1 MTVRH
6 ALLALAAL
14 AVLLGG
20 AGCGAGGDLPVLAEA
35 DEPYY
40 AQGMMLKKQ
49 GRHGEAL
56 NAFMKAIDKRG
67 ERGAAESHFEA
78 GLIYLNDMKDPVR
91 AYYHFDRYLD
101 LHPNST
107 QAPLVR
113 GQREAARR
121 EFARSLPA
129 RPLED
134 QSVRLA
140 ADEETVKLRR
150 ENEEMRAE
158 LLTLR
163 GGVAA
168 QPRTVVRPIVL
179 PPFEQ
184 PRTAPPAAVPVIG
197 VAADDGAV
205 SPVQPAPAPAPRL
218 AGTVAPKAA
227 AAPVSAPPPR
237 GGRTHVVQPK
247 ETTFGIAKKYGVRME
262 ELYEANRDAMR
273 SVTDL
278 RPGMTLRIPGGAAP
292 AGARR

>member
-6 ALLALAAL
+6 ALLALAAF

-20 AGCGAGGDLPVLAEA
+20 AGCGAGGDLPTLAEA
-35 DEPYY
+35 DEPHY

-56 NAFMKAIDKRG
+56 NAFMRAIDKRG

-168 QPRTVVRPIVL
+168 QPRTIGRPIVL

-184 PRTAPPAAVPVIG
+184 PRVAPPAAVPVIG
-197 VAADDGAV
+197 AASAGDFGPT
-205 SPVQPAPAPAPRL
+205 PVQPAPAPAPRT
-218 AGTVAPKAA
+218 AVAPAAKAAPAA
-227 AAPVSAPPPR
+227 AAPPR

-247 ETTFGIAKKYGVRME
+247 ETTFGIAKKYGLRTE

-273 SVTDL
+273 SLTDL
-278 RPGMTLRIPGGAAP
+278 RPGMTLRIPGGPAP